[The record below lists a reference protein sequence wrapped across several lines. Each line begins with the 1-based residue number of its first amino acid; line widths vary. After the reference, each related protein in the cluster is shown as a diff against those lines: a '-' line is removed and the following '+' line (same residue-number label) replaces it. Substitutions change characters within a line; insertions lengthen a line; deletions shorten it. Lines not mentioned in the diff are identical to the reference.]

1 MSRELLE
8 RNYSFWT
15 DSRLE
20 AGFKDFI
27 FRLVHGK
34 LYLNYQRA
42 NFEDVRRGCTFCEM
56 VRHRELV
63 GRGLNVEDIEYQVE
77 IERVPREDM
86 THLFWECDK
95 SSTLVNG
102 VVQSLI
108 GHQMRGGAVLNK
120 QKFMGGWEGATKGE
134 TNVNLLVVHF
144 LKYFIFKCKQRKRFP
159 LIIHALEEL
168 GVTVDYL
175 KRMSKWR
182 EPLENM
188 AVTLVEIIEDV

>member
-1 MSRELLE
+1 
-8 RNYSFWT
+8 
-15 DSRLE
+15 
-20 AGFKDFI
+20 
-27 FRLVHGK
+27 
-34 LYLNYQRA
+34 
-42 NFEDVRRGCTFCEM
+42 
-56 VRHRELV
+56 
-63 GRGLNVEDIEYQVE
+63 
-77 IERVPREDM
+77 M

-168 GVTVDYL
+168 GVTVDHL